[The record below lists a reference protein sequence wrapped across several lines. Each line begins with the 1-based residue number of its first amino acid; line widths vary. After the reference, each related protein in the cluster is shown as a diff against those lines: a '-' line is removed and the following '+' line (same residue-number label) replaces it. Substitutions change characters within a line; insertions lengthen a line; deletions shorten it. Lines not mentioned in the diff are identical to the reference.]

1 MECKNAAFYL
11 SCLNG
16 FVSEQTRGRK
26 QRPSSSSSSSSSAK
40 MGVSER
46 QLSVKKERSN
56 QRSNVED
63 GFVSC
68 SSSTS
73 MSVVLELAFLGFSP
87 EKDVNGMMKC
97 SQKQI
102 QKVKRVVPSSR

>member
-46 QLSVKKERSN
+46 QLSVKKVRSN
-56 QRSNVED
+56 QRYECGVGACFFGLFPRKRCEWNDEV
-63 GFVSC
+63 F
-68 SSSTS
+68 
-73 MSVVLELAFLGFSP
+73 P
-87 EKDVNGMMKC
+87 ETNTESEESGPK
-97 SQKQI
+97 
-102 QKVKRVVPSSR
+102 